1 MCNPLIAGVI
11 AQGAG
16 AVMQNSATRRA
27 ENEKARL
34 RQLQSDRNMA
44 RETEARDATNAS
56 TTMMGRGNF
65 DQGTANAATD
75 LANLFRSNT
84 GAAPGMNMSPNAPQI
99 VQDAMVEAFKAAE
112 AKNEEMNVKLA
123 NLESVGDYLKTTINP
138 QLNKSG
144 AVGTMMGSFIRGNAA
159 PYEQELEAANRLAY
173 SPMAQLLSGAGR
185 AGMNYGLYS
194 PTGPIS

>member
-1 MCNPLIAGVI
+1 MCNPLIAGMA

-16 AVMQNSATRRA
+16 AMMQNSATKRSEA
-27 ENEKARL
+27 EKAKL
-34 RQLQSDRNMA
+34 RAAQSDRNMA
-44 RETEARDATNAS
+44 RETEARDALSGS
-56 TTMMGRGNF
+56 TTMMGRANF
-65 DQGTANAATD
+65 DQGTANASNQ
-75 LANLFRSNT
+75 LANLFRANT

-138 QLNKSG
+138 QLNSSG
-144 AVGTMMGSFIRGNAA
+144 QVGTMMGGFIRGNAV

-173 SPMAQLLSGAGR
+173 SPMAQILSGSGR

-194 PTGPIS
+194 PTGPLA

>member
-1 MCNPLIAGVI
+1 MCNPLMLSLA

-44 RETEARDATNAS
+44 REMEARDATNVS
-56 TTMMGRGNF
+56 TNMMNRGSF
-65 DQGTANAATD
+65 DQGTANAATE
-75 LANLFRSNT
+75 LANLFRANT

-99 VQDAMVEAFKAAE
+99 VKDAMVEAFKAAE
-112 AKNEEMNVKLA
+112 AKNEEMNTKLA
-123 NLESVGDYLKTTINP
+123 NLESVSDYLKTTINP
-138 QLNKSG
+138 QLNSSG

-173 SPMAQLLSGAGR
+173 SPMAQILSGAGR
-185 AGMNYGLYS
+185 AGTQYSLYS
-194 PTGPIS
+194 PTGPVA

>member
-1 MCNPLIAGVI
+1 MCNPLLAGIA

-16 AVMQNSATRRA
+16 AVMQNSATRKS
-27 ENEKARL
+27 ESEKARL

-56 TTMMGRGNF
+56 TTMMGRGSF
-65 DQGTANAATD
+65 DQGTANSANE
-75 LANLFRSNT
+75 LANLFRANT

-99 VQDAMVEAFKAAE
+99 VQDLMAEAFKAAE

-123 NLESVGDYLKTTINP
+123 NLEGVSDYLKTTINP
-138 QLNKSG
+138 QLNSSG
-144 AVGTMMGSFIRGNAA
+144 QVGTMMGSFIRGNTA

-173 SPMAQLLSGAGR
+173 SPMAQVLSGAGR
-185 AGMNYGLYS
+185 AGMNYGLYKA
-194 PTGPIS
+194 

>member
-44 RETEARDATNAS
+44 AETEARDATNAS

-138 QLNKSG
+138 QLNSSG
-144 AVGTMMGSFIRGNAA
+144 QVGTMMGSFIRGNAA

-173 SPMAQLLSGAGR
+173 SPIAQVLSGAGR

-194 PTGPIS
+194 PTGPVV

>member
-1 MCNPLIAGVI
+1 
-11 AQGAG
+11 
-16 AVMQNSATRRA
+16 
-27 ENEKARL
+27 
-34 RQLQSDRNMA
+34 
-44 RETEARDATNAS
+44 
-56 TTMMGRGNF
+56 MMGRGNF

>member
-1 MCNPLIAGVI
+1 MCNPLIAGI
-11 AQGAG
+11 AAQGAG
-16 AVMQNSATRRA
+16 AIMQNSATRRA

-34 RQLQSDRNMA
+34 RKLQSDRNMA
-44 RETEARDATNAS
+44 RETEARNATNAS
-56 TTMMGRGNF
+56 TMMMGRNNF
-65 DQGTANAATD
+65 DQGTANAANE
-75 LANLFRSNT
+75 LANLFRANT

-99 VQDAMVEAFKAAE
+99 VQDAMINAFKAAE

-138 QLNKSG
+138 QLNSSG
-144 AVGTMMGSFIRGNAA
+144 QVGTMMGSFIRGNAA

-185 AGMNYGLYS
+185 AGMNYGLYKA
-194 PTGPIS
+194 

>member
-1 MCNPLIAGVI
+1 MCNPLIAGI
-11 AQGAG
+11 AAQGAG
-16 AVMQNSATRRA
+16 AIMQNSATRKA

-65 DQGTANAATD
+65 DQGRANAANN
-75 LANLFRSNT
+75 LANLFRANT

-99 VQDAMVEAFKAAE
+99 VQDLMAEAFKAAE

-123 NLESVGDYLKTTINP
+123 NLEGVSDYLKTTINP
-138 QLNKSG
+138 QLNSSG
-144 AVGTMMGSFIRGNAA
+144 QVGTMMGSFIRGNAA

-173 SPMAQLLSGAGR
+173 SPMAQILSGAGR
-185 AGMNYGLYS
+185 AGMNYGLYKA
-194 PTGPIS
+194 

>member
-34 RQLQSDRNMA
+34 RKAQSDRNMA
-44 RETEARDATNAS
+44 REMEARNAISAS
-56 TTMMGRGNF
+56 TNTLNRGNF
-65 DQGTANAATD
+65 DRGAANTANE
-75 LANLFRSNT
+75 LANLFRANT
-84 GAAPGMNMSPNAPQI
+84 GSAPGMRMSPNAPQI

-123 NLESVGDYLKTTINP
+123 NLESVNDYLKTTISP
-138 QLNKSG
+138 QLNASANTG
-144 AVGTMMGSFIRGNAA
+144 IMMGSFIRGNAA
-159 PYEQELEAANRLAY
+159 PFDQELEAANRLAY
-173 SPMAQLLSGAGR
+173 SPIAQILSGAGR
-185 AGMNYGLYS
+185 AGMNYGLYKA
-194 PTGPIS
+194 

>member
-1 MCNPLIAGVI
+1 MCNPLLAGIA

-16 AVMQNSATRRA
+16 AFMQNSATRKS
-27 ENEKARL
+27 EGEKARL

-65 DQGTANAATD
+65 DQGTANSANE
-75 LANLFRSNT
+75 LANLFRANT

-99 VQDAMVEAFKAAE
+99 VQDLMAEAFKAAE

-123 NLESVGDYLKTTINP
+123 NLEGVNDYLKTTINP
-138 QLNKSG
+138 QLNSSG
-144 AVGTMMGSFIRGNAA
+144 QVGTMMGSFIRGNTA

-173 SPMAQLLSGAGR
+173 SPMAQVLSGAGR
-185 AGMNYGLYS
+185 AGMNYGLYKA
-194 PTGPIS
+194 